1 MEIKTIRR
9 IYEFLEGSPNKT
21 VIVYG
26 GAGSGKSYTVA
37 LFLIEKFLKESN
49 KHFLI
54 TRKTNPSLKLTSY
67 ALILNFLSGMGIPID
82 LNKSEQVIQFK
93 KNVMV
98 FKGMDDPEKIKSA
111 EFNYIWMEEATEFSL
126 DDYRQL
132 TLRLRRYT
140 NSRNQMYLTFNPL
153 KTVWLYKEF
162 FAREKEDV
170 AILKTNYKDNPFL
183 SSEYIQTLEGL
194 KDEDETYYKIYAL
207 GEFASPEGTIYTNY
221 DVIHAPD
228 KFDDVIFGLD
238 FGYNNPSAVVK
249 IGIKDGE
256 HFMADEIY
264 QTRLTNAELIERL
277 KDFVDRK
284 SPIYADSAEPNRIE
298 EIRRAGFNIC
308 PADKNV
314 KDGIDFI
321 KRKKLHIDP
330 KCVNTLKEIEGYKW
344 KQDRNGNSLD
354 EPVKFMDHA
363 MDAMR
368 YAIYTHSKGANSEIV
383 LKKYEVNYEDY

>member
-1 MEIKTIRR
+1 MEIKTIKK
-9 IYEFLEGSPNKT
+9 IYDFLEQTKSKT

-37 LFLIEKFLKESN
+37 LFLIEKFLHESN

-67 ALILNFLSGMGIPID
+67 ALMLNFLSEIGVPFE
-82 LNKSEQVIQFK
+82 LNKSEQVIQFN

-98 FKGMDDPEKIKSA
+98 FRGMDDPEKIKSA
-111 EFNYIWMEEATEFSL
+111 EFNYVWMEEATEFSL

-153 KTVWLYKEF
+153 KTTWLYKEF
-162 FAREKEDV
+162 FAQSKEDT

-183 SSEYIQTLEGL
+183 STEYIETLEGL
-194 KDEDETYYKIYAL
+194 KNEDETYYKIYAL
-207 GEFASPEGTIYTNY
+207 GDFASPEGTIYTNF
-221 DVIHAPD
+221 DIVHAPKCD
-228 KFDDVIFGLD
+228 QIYGID
-238 FGYNNPSAVVK
+238 FGYNNPSAVLK

-256 HFMADEIY
+256 YFIMDEIY

-277 KDFVDRK
+277 KTFVDR
-284 SPIYADSAEPNRIE
+284 SPVYADAAEPNRIE
-298 EIRRAGFNIC
+298 EIRQAGFNIYA
-308 PADKNV
+308 ADKSV
-314 KDGIDFI
+314 KDGIDCV
-321 KRKKLHIDP
+321 KRQKLHIDP

-344 KQDRNGNSLD
+344 RQDKDGNSLD
-354 EPVKFMDHA
+354 DPVKYMDHA
-363 MDAMR
+363 MDALR
-368 YAIYTHSKGANSEIV
+368 YAIYTHSKGLNNEIV
-383 LKKYEVNYEDY
+383 FKKYEVIYG

>member
-1 MEIKTIRR
+1 MEIKTIKK
-9 IYEFLEGSPNKT
+9 IYDFLEQTKSKT

-37 LFLIEKFLKESN
+37 LFLIEKFLHESN

-67 ALILNFLSGMGIPID
+67 ALMLNFLSEIGVPFE
-82 LNKSEQVIQFK
+82 LNKSEQVIQFN

-98 FKGMDDPEKIKSA
+98 FRGMDDPEKIKSA
-111 EFNYIWMEEATEFSL
+111 EFNYVWMEEATEFSL

-153 KTVWLYKEF
+153 KTTWLYKEF
-162 FAREKEDV
+162 FAQSKEDT

-183 SSEYIQTLEGL
+183 STEYIETLEGL
-194 KDEDETYYKIYAL
+194 KNEDETYYKIYAL
-207 GEFASPEGTIYTNY
+207 GDFASPEGTIYANF
-221 DVIHAPD
+221 DIVHAPKCD
-228 KFDDVIFGLD
+228 QVIYGID
-238 FGYNNPSAVVK
+238 FGYNNPSAVLK

-256 HFMADEIY
+256 YFIMDEIY

-277 KDFVDRK
+277 KTFVDR
-284 SPIYADSAEPNRIE
+284 SPVYADAAEPNRIE
-298 EIRRAGFNIC
+298 EIRQAGFNIYA
-308 PADKNV
+308 ADKSV
-314 KDGIDFI
+314 KDGIDCV
-321 KRKKLHIDP
+321 KRQKLHIDP

-344 KQDRNGNSLD
+344 RQDKDGNSLD
-354 EPVKFMDHA
+354 DPVKYMDHA
-363 MDAMR
+363 MDALR
-368 YAIYTHSKGANSEIV
+368 YALYTHSKGLNNEIV
-383 LKKYEVNYEDY
+383 FKKYEVIYG